1 MKIIADENIPFVSQ
15 AFAHLGEVT
24 TLAGRS
30 IDHSSIQN
38 ADILL
43 VRSITQINAKLLDNT
58 KVKFVA
64 SATSGINHVDSKYLK
79 QNNIA
84 FAHALGSNAISV
96 AQYVVAGI
104 CHWSLLN
111 NKPLEQLSIGII
123 GYGHV
128 GKQLAKI
135 CQKLGINCISND
147 PPLAESGQSHLH
159 LESLN
164 TALACDI
171 VSLHVPLTTE
181 GKYPTAYL
189 INQRNVS
196 KLKSDGLFINA
207 ARGGVVDESALL
219 SHQKKHPE
227 FSIILDTWENEPNIN
242 TNLIEQ
248 TLIAT
253 PHIAGYSFDGK
264 IRGTQMIYQACC
276 EFLGKK
282 PQWDEDMVNLDDNL
296 PYHISQLEQ
305 KDIRLAILAA
315 YNIIDEDK
323 LLRLILAKS
332 DSTKAEYFDFL
343 RKNYPIKREWIY

>member
-1 MKIIADENIPFVSQ
+1 MKIIADENIPFINQ

-30 IDHSSIQN
+30 IDHSSIQD

-43 VRSITQINAKLLDNT
+43 VRSITQVNAKLLDDT

-64 SATSGINHVDSKYLK
+64 SATSGINHVDCGYLK

-96 AQYVVAGI
+96 AQYVTAGI
-104 CHWSLLN
+104 CHWSLQN
-111 NKPLEQLSIGII
+111 HKPLEQLSIGIV

-128 GKQLAKI
+128 GKQLEKI
-135 CQKLGINCISND
+135 CQKLGINCILND
-147 PPLAESGQSHLH
+147 PPLTESGQNH

-164 TALACDI
+164 AALACDI
-171 VSLHVPLTTE
+171 VSLHVPLTTG

-189 INQRNVS
+189 INQHNVS
-196 KLKSDGLFINA
+196 KLKPDGLFINA
-207 ARGGVVDESALL
+207 ARGGIVDESALL
-219 SHQKKHPE
+219 SHQAKHPE
-227 FSIILDTWENEPNIN
+227 STIILDTWENEPNIN
-242 TNLIEQ
+242 ASTMAQ

-264 IRGTQMIYQACC
+264 IHGTEMIYQACC
-276 EFLGKK
+276 GFLEIK
-282 PQWDEDMVNLDDNL
+282 PQWDEDMVKLDNNL
-296 PYHISQLEQ
+296 PCRLSQLEQ

-315 YNIIDEDK
+315 YNITDEDK
-323 LLRLILAKS
+323 RLRVILSKP
-332 DSTKAEYFDFL
+332 DTVKAEYFDTL
-343 RKNYPIKREWIY
+343 RKNYPIRREWIY